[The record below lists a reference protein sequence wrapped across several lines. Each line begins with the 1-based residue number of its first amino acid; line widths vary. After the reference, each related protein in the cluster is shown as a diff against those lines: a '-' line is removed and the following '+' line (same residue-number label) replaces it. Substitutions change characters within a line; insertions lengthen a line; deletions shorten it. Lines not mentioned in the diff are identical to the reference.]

1 MEKKKVIISYRLLD
15 EGLEKLKETFDVTMP
30 REQSFSREELIELLP
45 LHDAMLCNFN
55 LKVDKELIDAGKD
68 RLKLISNYAVGFN
81 NIDTEYA
88 KQKGIAVCNTPDPV
102 IEPTAELAYALMGS
116 AARRIAEVDRKLR
129 TPGSLKWGTLE
140 NLGQGL
146 YGKTLGIFGLG
157 RIGEAIAR
165 RATAGGMNIIYHN
178 RHENKEAAE
187 KFNAKFCSKDQL
199 LENSDYVMLS
209 VPLTTETRHLID
221 GDALAKMKKTAILVN
236 IARGP
241 VVDELALAEALK
253 NKTIG
258 GAALD
263 VFENEPQITPALL
276 KLDNIVMTPHCGTST
291 RDARIAMARMASDN
305 IINFFGGQGRV
316 CRVV

>member
-221 GDALAKMKKTAILVN
+221 RDALAKMKKTAILVN